1 MSASYPKTECF
12 TLYSSQ
18 PKAAPMAIEAM
29 NITRDRETPL
39 KQSKEPFC
47 RLTLELS
54 GGAAVRLERDVR
66 RAAAPWIALR
76 TP

>member
-1 MSASYPKTECF
+1 MSIWLPEAGM
-12 TLYSSQ
+12 LHVVWQQ
-18 PKAAPMAIEAM
+18 PKAAPMAIKAM